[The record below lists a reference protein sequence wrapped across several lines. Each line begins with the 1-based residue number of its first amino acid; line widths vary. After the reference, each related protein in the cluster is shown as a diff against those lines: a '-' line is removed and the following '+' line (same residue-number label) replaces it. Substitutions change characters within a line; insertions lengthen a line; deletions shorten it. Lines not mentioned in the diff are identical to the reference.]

1 MRSMTWTLVIA
12 ITLGCLLG
20 TSNGQ
25 LRPKRKA
32 VLVPPDHVLTTIA
45 NQPNCPLK
53 FDKVAMIVYVDA
65 EGGGSD
71 VYELRNHGSKA
82 IRAYS
87 AAVWDSIGTGNI
99 IEQKMIRSGPV
110 PPGEIAPQPGGRR
123 EVEIVPLTEDLRVKL
138 KLGGPMT
145 AVSVFMILRVEFE
158 DGSVYSDEP
167 AFATLQQYFEK
178 VGASL
183 IYANSK

>member
-1 MRSMTWTLVIA
+1 
-12 ITLGCLLG
+12 
-20 TSNGQ
+20 
-25 LRPKRKA
+25 
-32 VLVPPDHVLTTIA
+32 
-45 NQPNCPLK
+45 
-53 FDKVAMIVYVDA
+53 MIVYVDA

-87 AAVWDSIGTGNI
+87 VAVWTSTGTGDI
-99 IEQKMIRSGPV
+99 VEQKMIRSGPV
-110 PPGEIAPQPGGRR
+110 PPGEIAPQPGGRQ
-123 EVEIVPLTEDLRVKL
+123 EVEIIPMTEDLRDKVKL
-138 KLGGPMT
+138 RGPMK

-167 AFATLQQYFEK
+167 AFAALQQYFER

-183 IYANSK
+183 VNASAK